1 MKLLYTDVRTPL
13 TQVLTQEAVGLVEQG
28 KRVFYIAPNSLSF
41 EKEAKVLSYIE
52 GQASLPLLSRALL
65 KWPVISS

>member
-1 MKLLYTDVRTPL
+1 M

-28 KRVFYIAPNSLSF
+28 KRVFYIGPTLF
-41 EKEAKVLSYIE
+41 PLRKKPGLVLFRRSGFFCHYRHRF
-52 GQASLPLLSRALL
+52 A